1 MGGAWLCCLR
11 RNALGRT
18 DAKRSGT
25 KFLTAQYVL
34 NFPGISSVIRACA
47 IFRRYHMDRLG
58 LIRMMLSN
66 RLVRGT
72 SCQTGAE
79 TTPFLPCLLA
89 RVELQMTLRILF
101 YEGCTSSPTSYDGLR
116 WQLGRLSSRTLVVLD
131 KYTCASLARL
141 AWVLMLRSDP
151 MRWQPSWTDSGL
163 YDRSMT
169 IKIPL
174 GLSSTERVGPNEIG
188 YC

>member
-1 MGGAWLCCLR
+1 MA
-11 RNALGRT
+11 
-18 DAKRSGT
+18 D
-25 KFLTAQYVL
+25 KFLSWLAVVVAC
-34 NFPGISSVIRACA
+34 VI
-47 IFRRYHMDRLG
+47 
-58 LIRMMLSN
+58 
-66 RLVRGT
+66 
-72 SCQTGAE
+72 
-79 TTPFLPCLLA
+79 LLA
-89 RVELQMTLRILF
+89 HAGITISESSGWVLEDLEDVWRAPCPKHQQYSKAVSLCSLRCLTHFILFLTSSQVLTTDFHADPLAEMTLRILF
-101 YEGCTSSPTSYDGLR
+101 YEGCTSSPTSYGGLR